1 MKRWISFVG
10 RTGTVL
16 TVVGLALVL
25 VYFIPPL
32 TLGFSSTG
40 SWHLG
45 PESFG
50 WQASQVLT
58 PQLGVRLELDANG
71 TLDMYAFEISS
82 SSVDEWLA
90 THAQGNY
97 TALSTF
103 QTFKDQHTDLIIM
116 QQQTPVGNSV
126 VEYVPTKVENVTFMF
141 VNTSPTDSVNL
152 SLKLQAIQVIAS
164 QARLL
169 MAMEITI
176 PLGVILAIPWMLSYI
191 KERRKQ
197 QILKT

>member
-1 MKRWISFVG
+1 VKRWIGFLG
-10 RTGTVL
+10 RVGTVL

-32 TLGFSSTG
+32 TSGYSTG
-40 SWHLG
+40 SWYLE

-50 WQASQVLT
+50 VQTSQVYN
-58 PQLGVRLELDANG
+58 PQSGVRLEIDANG
-71 TLDMYAFEISS
+71 TLDMYAFEISA
-82 SSVDEWLA
+82 SSVYEWLVTYA
-90 THAQGNY
+90 PGNW

-103 QTFKDQHTDLIIM
+103 QAFKAQHEDLLIM

-141 VNTSPTDSVNL
+141 VNPSPTDSVNL
-152 SLKLQAIQVIAS
+152 SLKLQGIQVIAS
-164 QARLL
+164 QGRLL
-169 MAMEITI
+169 MAMEVTI
-176 PLGVILAIPWMLSYI
+176 PLGVILAIPWLLSYT